1 MQGQI
6 EARRL
11 VKELRKGAGLT
22 QTELAEILGLKQP
35 SISRIENERITEC
48 SMPNLEAVLGYFDRT
63 LSLTVNHEP
72 APQGTRTRS
81 RR

>member
-1 MQGQI
+1 MRGI
-6 EARRL
+6 NEARRL
-11 VKELRKGAGLT
+11 AKELRKAAGLT

-48 SMPNLEAVLGYFDRT
+48 SMSNLEAILGHFDRVLT
-63 LSLTVNHEP
+63 LEVTHEP
-72 APQGTRTRS
+72 PPPSARPRV

>member
-1 MQGQI
+1 MRGQI

-11 VKELRKGAGLT
+11 VKELRRSAGLT

-48 SMPNLEAVLGYFDRT
+48 SMSNLEAILGHFDRT
-63 LSLTVNHEP
+63 ISLVVNHEP
-72 APQGTRTRS
+72 APQGARS
-81 RR
+81 RARR